1 MPINPFQTTAEMSW
15 GGYSTQKQNAG
26 VVGGR
31 LGGGIEKGYA
41 SRANMQ
47 APTENTLKPT
57 PKAGGNMPQGYANI
71 RRPDYGSQQQ
81 PQRNGRLASFGGM
94 GAGATKGGGSGMTAG
109 GNISFDLSQDNSTG
123 KTTVGDNATVS
134 GAIGQK
140 AKVSDSLTG
149 YSDSSVTDKSKRT
162 LNVESGS
169 STTTSRTPRTPRTTT
184 PKTTTPKTT
193 TKRTAASKAP
203 DTEASAPSSRST
215 SRTRS
220 TSGPASVRDIGEG
233 FMSGGS
239 TLTAAPVN
247 VGRQRFDSDNISR
260 RNKTTT
266 TDVRASGSG
275 TTASADSKD
284 ARKVTPAK
292 PKDAKKPATET
303 AVTSPATKEDPKA
316 EATGKETVKE
326 KAKKAVAKSATKV
339 ATKATASATKDKKVR
354 AVKTASKTKEEEEE

>member
-31 LGGGIEKGYA
+31 LGGGIEKGNKT
-41 SRANMQ
+41 STNMGQ
-47 APTENTLKPT
+47 SYTTGELKPT
-57 PKAGGNMPQGYANI
+57 PQAGGNMPQGNANI
-71 RRPDYGSQQQ
+71 KRPDYGSQQQ

-109 GNISFDLSQDNSTG
+109 GSISFDLSQDNSTG
-123 KTTVGDNATVS
+123 KTDLRGANLQNARGLALGQ
-134 GAIGQK
+134 GAKI
-140 AKVSDSLTG
+140 SDSNSGDIDQSQT
-149 YSDSSVTDKSKRT
+149 YSP
-162 LNVESGS
+162 
-169 STTTSRTPRTPRTTT
+169 STT
-184 PKTTTPKTT
+184 
-193 TKRTAASKAP
+193 AKAG
-203 DTEASAPSSRST
+203 SSRSGAGAAGKGGAGG
-215 SRTRS
+215 RKAGAG
-220 TSGPASVRDIGEG
+220 SGAAGSGASGRGGAGGNAARGGDTGSMNTN
-233 FMSGGS
+233 MSGQKMGS
-239 TLTAAPVN
+239 PTLN
-247 VGRQRFDSDNISR
+247 IGRNRLDSDNISR
-260 RNKTTT
+260 RTKTTS

-292 PKDAKKPATET
+292 SKDAKKPVTET

-339 ATKATASATKDKKVR
+339 AKKATASATKDKKVR
-354 AVKTASKTKEEEEE
+354 AVKTASKTKEEEE

>member
-57 PKAGGNMPQGYANI
+57 PKAGGNMPQGNANI
-71 RRPDYGSQQQ
+71 KRPDYGSQQQ

-109 GNISFDLSQDNSTG
+109 GNMTFDLRQDFSTG
-123 KTTVGDNATVS
+123 KTDFRGADLS
-134 GAIGQK
+134 GARGLALGHNAKISDSNSGDIDQSQTYSPSTTAKAGSSRGGAGAAGKGGAGGRKAGEGSGAAGAGAAGRGGAGGNAARGGDTGSMNTNMSGQK
-140 AKVSDSLTG
+140 MGSP
-149 YSDSSVTDKSKRT
+149 T
-162 LNVESGS
+162 LN
-169 STTTSRTPRTPRTTT
+169 
-184 PKTTTPKTT
+184 
-193 TKRTAASKAP
+193 
-203 DTEASAPSSRST
+203 
-215 SRTRS
+215 
-220 TSGPASVRDIGEG
+220 IGR
-233 FMSGGS
+233 
-239 TLTAAPVN
+239 N
-247 VGRQRFDSDNISR
+247 RIDSDNVSR
-260 RNKTTT
+260 RTKTTS
-266 TDVRASGSG
+266 TDVRASGSA
-275 TTASADSKD
+275 TASADSKD

-292 PKDAKKPATET
+292 SKDVKKPVTEA
-303 AVTSPATKEDPKA
+303 AVTSPATKEEPKA
-316 EATGKETVKE
+316 EAIGKETVKE

-339 ATKATASATKDKKVR
+339 AKKATSSATKDKKIR

>member
-31 LGGGIEKGYA
+31 LGGGIEKGNKT
-41 SRANMQ
+41 STNMGQ
-47 APTENTLKPT
+47 SYTTGELKPT
-57 PKAGGNMPQGYANI
+57 PQAGGNMPQGNANI
-71 RRPDYGSQQQ
+71 KRPDYGSQQQ

-109 GNISFDLSQDNSTG
+109 GSISFDLRQDNSTG
-123 KTTVGDNATVS
+123 KTDLRGANLQNARGLALGQGAKISDSNSGDTDQSETYAPTFTGGKAGGSRGGAGGAGGAGKGGAAGSKAGTGSGAAGAGGAGRGGAGAAGGNAGRGGDVGDSMADMGGVKF
-134 GAIGQK
+134 G
-140 AKVSDSLTG
+140 
-149 YSDSSVTDKSKRT
+149 SKT
-162 LNVESGS
+162 
-169 STTTSRTPRTPRTTT
+169 
-184 PKTTTPKTT
+184 
-193 TKRTAASKAP
+193 
-203 DTEASAPSSRST
+203 
-215 SRTRS
+215 
-220 TSGPASVRDIGEG
+220 
-233 FMSGGS
+233 MQ
-239 TLTAAPVN
+239 
-247 VGRQRFDSDNISR
+247 VGRNRTDSDNISR
-260 RNKTTT
+260 RTKTTS

-292 PKDAKKPATET
+292 SKDAKKPVTES

-339 ATKATASATKDKKVR
+339 AKKATASATKDKKIR

>member
-15 GGYSTQKQNAG
+15 GGYNTQKQNAG

-47 APTENTLKPT
+47 APTTGELKPT
-57 PKAGGNMPQGYANI
+57 PKAGGNMPQGNANI
-71 RRPDYGSQQQ
+71 RRPDYGSQQQQ

-123 KTTVGDNATVS
+123 KTDLRGANLQNAR
-134 GAIGQK
+134 GLAIGK
-140 AKVSDSLTG
+140 DAKISDSNSGDIDQSQT
-149 YSDSSVTDKSKRT
+149 YSP
-162 LNVESGS
+162 
-169 STTTSRTPRTPRTTT
+169 STTAR
-184 PKTTTPKTT
+184 
-193 TKRTAASKAP
+193 AG
-203 DTEASAPSSRST
+203 SSRSGAGAAGKGGAGG
-215 SRTRS
+215 RKAGAG
-220 TSGPASVRDIGEG
+220 SGAAGAGAAGRGGAGGNAARGGDTGSMNTN
-233 FMSGGS
+233 MSGQKMGS
-239 TLTAAPVN
+239 PTLN
-247 VGRQRFDSDNISR
+247 IGRNRLDSDNVSR
-260 RNKTTT
+260 RNKTTS

-284 ARKVTPAK
+284 ARKVTPTK
-292 PKDAKKPATET
+292 SKDAKKPATET
-303 AVTSPATKEDPKA
+303 AVTSPATKEEPKA

-339 ATKATASATKDKKVR
+339 AKKATASATKDKKVR